1 MSGTAEQL
9 DLLRFPLSGSRL
21 IEASAGSGK
30 TFTIA
35 LLYVRLVLGH
45 GREEQA
51 NPALA
56 PPEILVVTFT
66 EAATQELR
74 DRIRA
79 RLSETAEMFLA
90 DPDTVTERSPGED
103 LLHDLRAEYPPEQW
117 AAKARQLQWAAEWM
131 DEAAVSTIH
140 SWCHRML
147 REHAFDSGSLFTQT
161 LETDQSELLAEA
173 VRDYWRTFFVPLPR
187 ETAATL
193 GAWWPTPEAL
203 QQKLKPLLEHP
214 DLLDAAEEPKETV
227 AIRAREKAARLAA
240 LKAPWAV
247 WLPELR
253 QLLDAAVA
261 EKRVDG
267 RKLQARYYQPWLD
280 ALGAWAAEDG
290 AETPNLSDKGW
301 ERLTPDGLRDAWKQG
316 EPPDHPALTA
326 LVSLRNAL
334 DALPS
339 AHNDILRH
347 AARWVTTRFAGEQR
361 RRAQM
366 GFNDLLTRLRDALR
380 GPNGERLAALIRRQF
395 PVALID
401 EFQDTDPVQYSIFD
415 AVYRVV
421 ENAPET
427 ALILIGDPKQAI
439 YAFRGADIFTYLQA
453 RQATAGRHYT
463 LKRNH
468 RSTQAMVAASN
479 RCFEAAE
486 AREEGA
492 GAFLFRTAS
501 GNPVPFVSAVAR
513 GRKDLLEIE
522 GGVPPALTVW
532 YLPPGDDGKALGS
545 EAYRQAIAE
554 SCASEMARLLKLGQS
569 GQAGFSGDGDWRP
582 LRSADLAVL
591 VNSRT
596 EADAIRRALARRG
609 VRSVYLSDR
618 ESVFQSPQAA
628 ELRYWLEACAEPDD
642 PYRLRAAL
650 ATATLGL
657 DWDALDTLNR
667 DEAVWEGRVMQFR
680 AYWEAWRRQGVLPM
694 LRRLL
699 TDFGVPVRCLGAEAA
714 NHPRNGERVLTD
726 LLHLAEILQA
736 ASATLD
742 GEQALIRHLAEQIRD
757 SANGMDPGDRQ
768 LRLESDA
775 DLVQVVT
782 IHKSKGLEYPLVFL
796 PFASWVRPV
805 KPDELPLKWHD
816 DDGRLRVDL
825 EVSPEALARADRER
839 LGEDLRKLYVALTR
853 ARHAVWLG
861 VGVIK
866 EFERGALG
874 YLMNGG
880 EPVAASALAPALTA
894 WLDGCPSCH
903 IQPAPVPGEDRVR
916 PGPEAAAGPARA
928 SARVLREYWWVA
940 SFSALKKVDEA
951 VPPAFDTP
959 HEETFQESLMSSD
972 IDTGAGSVE
981 RQTGVPA
988 GISAGRLHGFPRGP
1002 SAGTF
1007 LHDLLEWAAAQGF
1020 AEILAR
1026 PERLRDQI
1034 ARRCQPRGWSH
1045 WIDPLAEWLG
1055 HFLAMPL
1062 RLPPMNGMGEATL
1075 TLGAL
1080 STYLAEMEFWL
1091 AIHATDVAVIDAR
1104 VTAATLDGDARPA
1117 LEARRLNGLLKG
1129 FIDLVIE
1136 HDGRYYVLDYK
1147 SNWLGESDAAY
1158 TPEAMRRVILEE
1170 RYEVQYVLYLLA
1182 LHRQLRA
1189 RLPDYQYDRHV
1200 GGAIYIFL
1208 RGTEAPGQGLH
1219 VERPP
1224 AALIEGLDAL
1234 IASSSSPG
1242 DRP

>member
-51 NPALA
+51 APALM

-79 RLSETAEMFLA
+79 RLSEAAEVFLA
-90 DPDTVTERSPGED
+90 DPDTVTERAPGEAV
-103 LLHDLRAEYPPEQW
+103 LHDLRAEYPPEQW
-117 AAKARQLQWAAEWM
+117 PAKARQLQWAAEWM

-140 SWCHRML
+140 AWCHRML

-173 VRDYWRTFFVPLPR
+173 VRDYWRTFLAPLPR
-187 ETAATL
+187 ETADAVR
-193 GAWWPTPEAL
+193 GWWLTPEAL
-203 QQKLKPLLEHP
+203 QTSLKPLLDHP
-214 DLLDAAEEPKETV
+214 ELLEAAGEPRAAV
-227 AIRAREKAARLAA
+227 AIREQEKRARLAA
-240 LKAPWAV
+240 LKAPWAD

-253 QLLDAAVA
+253 QLLDTAVA
-261 EKRVDG
+261 RKQVDG

-280 ALGAWAAEDG
+280 ALGAWAADPG
-290 AETPNLSDKGW
+290 DAPPNLSATAW
-301 ERLTPDGLRDAWKQG
+301 QRLTPEGLREVWKQG
-316 EPPDHPALTA
+316 EPPDPPALAA
-326 LVSLRNAL
+326 LAALRDAL
-334 DALPS
+334 DALPN
-339 AHNDILRH
+339 ARNDILRH
-347 AARWVTTRFAGEQR
+347 AARWVEARCASEQR

-395 PVALID
+395 PAALID
-401 EFQDTDPVQYSIFD
+401 EFQDTDPVQYGIFD
-415 AVYRVV
+415 AVYRV
-421 ENAPET
+421 EDHAPET

-453 RQATAGRHYT
+453 RRATAGRHYT

-468 RSTQAMVAASN
+468 RSTVAMVAASN

-486 AREEGA
+486 ERRQGA
-492 GAFLFRTAS
+492 GAFLFRTES
-501 GNPVPFVSAVAR
+501 GDNPAPFVSAVAQ
-513 GRKDLLEIE
+513 GRKDRLEVA
-522 GGVPPALTVW
+522 GQAPPALTVC
-532 YLPPGDDGKALGS
+532 YLTSGDAGKALGS
-545 EAYRQAIAE
+545 EAYRQGIAA
-554 SCASEMARLLKLGQS
+554 SCASEMVRLLNLGQS
-569 GQAGFSGDGDWRP
+569 GQAGFAGDGDWRP

-596 EADAIRRALARRG
+596 EAEAIRRALARRG

-618 ESVFQSPQAA
+618 ESVFQSPQAT

-657 DWDALDTLNR
+657 DWAALDTLNR
-667 DEAVWEGRVMQFR
+667 DETAWEARVLQFR
-680 AYWEAWRRQGVLPM
+680 GYREAWRRQGVLPM

-699 TDFGVPVRCLGAEAA
+699 TDFAVPPRCLGGAAA
-714 NHPRNGERVLTD
+714 NPSRNGERVLTD
-726 LLHLAEILQA
+726 LLHLAEILQT
-736 ASATLD
+736 ASATLE

-757 SANGMDPGDRQ
+757 SANGLDPGERQ

-782 IHKSKGLEYPLVFL
+782 VHKAKGLEYPLVFL
-796 PFASWVRPV
+796 PFAARVRPV
-805 KPDELPLKWHD
+805 SREDLPLKWHD
-816 DDGRLRVDL
+816 DEGRPRLDL
-825 EVSPEALARADRER
+825 ECSPEGLARADRER

-853 ARHAVWLG
+853 ARYATWLG
-861 VGVIK
+861 VGAIK
-866 EFERGALG
+866 HFERSALG

-880 EPVAASALAPALTA
+880 APVAAADLDAALKAWVGACPA
-894 WLDGCPSCH
+894 CH
-903 IQPAPVPGEDRVR
+903 ILPAPTPNEDRFR
-916 PGPEAAAGPARA
+916 PAPEAAAGLART
-928 SARVLREYWWVA
+928 SARVLREPWWVA
-940 SFSALKKVDEA
+940 SYSALKTVDEA
-951 VPPAFDTP
+951 VPAAFDSPREDTLQ
-959 HEETFQESLMSSD
+959 ETLTNTVVAPLVGPLPSMAD
-972 IDTGAGSVE
+972 A
-981 RQTGVPA
+981 PA
-988 GISAGRLHGFPRGP
+988 GIATGRLHGFPRGP
-1002 SAGTF
+1002 AAGTF
-1007 LHDLLEWAAAQGF
+1007 LHELLEWAASEGF
-1020 AEILAR
+1020 AGLLDR

-1034 ARRCQPRGWSH
+1034 ARRCQPRGWEH
-1045 WIDPLAEWLG
+1045 WIDPLTEWLRRL
-1055 HFLAMPL
+1055 LAAPL
-1062 RLPPMNGMGEATL
+1062 RLPPVNGMAEATL
-1075 TLGAL
+1075 SLGGL
-1080 STYLAEMEFWL
+1080 SSWLAEMEFWL
-1091 AIHATDVAVIDAR
+1091 AIRATAAQTLDAR
-1104 VTAATLDGDARPA
+1104 VTAATLDGAERPA
-1117 LEARRLNGLLKG
+1117 LAPRWLNGMLKG

-1136 HDGRYYVLDYK
+1136 HAGRYYVLDYK

-1170 RYEVQYVLYLLA
+1170 RYELQYVLYLLA

-1189 RLPDYQYDRHV
+1189 RLPDYQYERHV
-1200 GGAIYIFL
+1200 GGAIYLFL

-1224 AALIEGLDAL
+1224 AALIESLDAL
-1234 IASSSSPG
+1234 IASSPAG
-1242 DRP
+1242 VRQ